1 MKKISKNV
9 SEENIYL
16 LNDIQNYYI
25 DLYNNFKNKSL
36 EKHIDELTNFFVD
49 VFFKGDKESFYKL
62 VGDCSY
68 EKLSEDDVDETNIKY
83 KILLKKVNDKDFKA
97 FLLLNLISCN
107 SKYDALIIHNDF
119 SIELY
124 KFY

>member
-9 SEENIYL
+9 SKENIYL

-68 EKLSEDDVDETNIKY
+68 NKLSEDDVDETNIKY
-83 KILLKKVNDKDFKA
+83 KILLNKVNNNDIKA

-107 SKYDALIIHNDF
+107 SKYDALIIHNDL